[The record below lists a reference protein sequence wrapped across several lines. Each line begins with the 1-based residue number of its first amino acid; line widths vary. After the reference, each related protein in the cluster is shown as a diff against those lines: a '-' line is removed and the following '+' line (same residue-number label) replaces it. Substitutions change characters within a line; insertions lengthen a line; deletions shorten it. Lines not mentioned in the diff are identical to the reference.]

1 MIIELI
7 MHNTITQLYYV
18 PNLIGINNI
27 YIRLLWILIS
37 IMILNE
43 V

>member
-1 MIIELI
+1 

-37 IMILNE
+37 IMILHD

>member
-1 MIIELI
+1 
-7 MHNTITQLYYV
+7 MHNKITQLYYV